1 MASKL
6 PWNRPGASGEPT
18 SAMTSTLIVV
28 GVIPTSVACSVTLAQ
43 GFGAVDDVDAA
54 GAAAE
59 VVLDGLLELLREQP
73 AAITRTATNPDSAT
87 DFLTDPPGAR
97 KPD

>member
-1 MASKL
+1 MPPQL
-6 PWNRPGASGEPT
+6 PSLAGRRS
-18 SAMTSTLIVV
+18 
-28 GVIPTSVACSVTLAQ
+28 TSVACSVTLAQ

-59 VVLDGLLELLREQP
+59 VVFDGLLELLREQ
-73 AAITRTATNPDSAT
+73 AEAITTTAINPDSAT

-97 KPD
+97 KTDGSSIIYNSGRASR